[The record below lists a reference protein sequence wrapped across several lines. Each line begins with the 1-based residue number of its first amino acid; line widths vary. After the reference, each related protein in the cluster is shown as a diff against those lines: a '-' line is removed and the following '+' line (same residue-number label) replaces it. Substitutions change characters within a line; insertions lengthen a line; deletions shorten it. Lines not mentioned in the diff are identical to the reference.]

1 MSTERAKGLALS
13 AELDL
18 VEINPSSKPPL
29 CRITDYGKYRFDRSK
44 RENAAKEKQH
54 TSKLKEMRLTPR
66 IGEHDLQVKANQI
79 RSFLMDGHKVQ
90 ISVNFKGREI
100 IHESIGHSQ
109 LDRILETLG
118 VIAKV
123 DSKSRQG
130 RRIVMLLSPEKQEIK
145 KIRRQ
150 AETEN

>member
-1 MSTERAKGLALS
+1 MSTERAKGLAHS

-18 VEINPSSKPPL
+18 VEINPNGKPPL

-66 IGEHDLQVKANQI
+66 TGEHDLQVKANQI

-100 IHESIGHSQ
+100 IHEAIGHAQ

-118 VIAKV
+118 AIAKV

-150 AETEN
+150 TNN